1 MNILKSSPLGA
12 AINSNNGNRRNVPR
26 RDYRI
31 EFTNLNTINQNIWDG
46 DDNKYRCIC
55 KMVHVTKAALH
66 LAYAQLTIF
75 MMFVCVLAYSYIMQ
89 HRGNNSGNG
98 QGSNDQIFNGMYMN
112 HNSNF
117 LFSFSAQMLFVILLI
132 HGIRNEKRSLL
143 IPYIIFIMIC
153 VLIGFAQLCT
163 ELIGSLN
170 QQVSPSYSSTG
181 SIDIK
186 SSKGPLSQPFFA
198 MLIGVLIHAWCLN
211 VVWRCYQY
219 LGDKKLAKSI
229 AEQLS
234 HTQSAFNYP
243 HFGYPVFNYPQPPPY
258 SDVVIGG
265 NVNVSEREPMVSGN
279 VDDEQAQ
286 ERTVN
291 NYDNNS
297 ITHGQQQQENGTTT
311 NTSDVRVI

>member
-1 MNILKSSPLGA
+1 M
-12 AINSNNGNRRNVPR
+12 
-26 RDYRI
+26 
-31 EFTNLNTINQNIWDG
+31 
-46 DDNKYRCIC
+46 
-55 KMVHVTKAALH
+55 
-66 LAYAQLTIF
+66 
-75 MMFVCVLAYSYIMQ
+75 
-89 HRGNNSGNG
+89 
-98 QGSNDQIFNGMYMN
+98 
-112 HNSNF
+112 
-117 LFSFSAQMLFVILLI
+117 FSFSAQMFFVILLI

-143 IPYIIFIMIC
+143 IPYIVFIMIC

-163 ELIGSLN
+163 ELIGSLS
-170 QQVSPSYSSTG
+170 QQTSPSYPPTG

-186 SSKGPLSQPFFA
+186 TTKGPLSQPFFA
-198 MLIGVLIHAWCLN
+198 MLVGVLIHAWCLN

-265 NVNVSEREPMVSGN
+265 NVGEREPMVPNNLNGEP
-279 VDDEQAQ
+279 VQ
-286 ERTVN
+286 EDTPN
-291 NYDNNS
+291 NNDNIVVTNN
-297 ITHGQQQQENGTTT
+297 QQNQQENETTA

>member
-12 AINSNNGNRRNVPR
+12 AISSNPGNHHRNVPR

-89 HRGNNSGNG
+89 HRGGNNGNG
-98 QGSNDQIFNGMYMN
+98 QGSGDQMFNGMYMN

-117 LFSFSAQMLFVILLI
+117 LFSFSAQMFFVILLI

-143 IPYIIFIMIC
+143 IPYIVFIMIC

-163 ELIGSLN
+163 ELIGSLS
-170 QQVSPSYSSTG
+170 QQSSGSYSPSSFDGKSTR
-181 SIDIK
+181 
-186 SSKGPLSQPFFA
+186 GPLSQPFFA

-258 SDVVIGG
+258 SDVVIGSNG
-265 NVNVSEREPMVSGN
+265 TTSEREPMVPGN
-279 VDDEQAQ
+279 REDVHRE
-286 ERTVN
+286 EEI
-291 NYDNNS
+291 DNNHS
-297 ITHGQQQQENGTTT
+297 GIVVVHDQQQENDGTNNSNEIKT
-311 NTSDVRVI
+311 V